1 MLKEIDY
8 WRQHI
13 CHHKTNQ
20 EWQQYA
26 AQTPNEQVQNYQYR
40 NGDKTADN
48 GCAVESKM
56 VVVGRLFYSICAHK
70 MLFLQST
77 TNSVQ
82 K

>member
-1 MLKEIDY
+1 VLKEIDNR
-8 WRQHI
+8 RQHV
-13 CHHKTNQ
+13 CHYETDQ
-20 EWQQYA
+20 EGQQYA